1 MWHTPLLLSGSLW
14 PSWLVGAGQGAF
26 SPFSH
31 QQLSIMIAAVRGS
44 PIEIV
49 IAIFSLD
56 SEGWWLWFT
65 AKQRRLR
72 RETPANPFF
81 SPNYPQKVQHHHRN
95 GLAHQSR
102 VWTFGRMAAILFK
115 RSKNYPSPL
124 TRNPLP
130 LLVALYMLIN
140 AETHTISETMIFN
153 FTLKVNCVS
162 PAVLMAAFIKW
173 HNLVQAGQAVTD
185 WKQNCW
191 IIHKDLGR

>member
-1 MWHTPLLLSGSLW
+1 MCLPNPLTFLWTESNLKMWQTPLLLSGSLW

-102 VWTFGRMAAILFK
+102 VWTFGRMTAILFK
-115 RSKNYPSPL
+115 RGKNYPPPL
-124 TRNPLP
+124 T
-130 LLVALYMLIN
+130 LLDPGGGRFAP
-140 AETHTISETMIFN
+140 TITYSRIRG
-153 FTLKVNCVS
+153 CVC
-162 PAVLMAAFIKW
+162 IYR
-173 HNLVQAGQAVTD
+173 
-185 WKQNCW
+185 C
-191 IIHKDLGR
+191 

>member
-1 MWHTPLLLSGSLW
+1 MWQTPLLLSGSLW
-14 PSWLVGAGQGAF
+14 PSWLVEAGQGAF

-102 VWTFGRMAAILFK
+102 VWTFGRMTAILFK
-115 RSKNYPSPL
+115 RGKNYPPPL
-124 TRNPLP
+124 TGNPLP
-130 LLVALYMLIN
+130 DPLLVVLDMLTKIAQTSFWGRVEFGIWLKHHNFSVVLEGCLWLTPQHIFIN
-140 AETHTISETMIFN
+140 WKICGIWAIFSH
-153 FTLKVNCVS
+153 LQ
-162 PAVLMAAFIKW
+162 L
-173 HNLVQAGQAVTD
+173 
-185 WKQNCW
+185 
-191 IIHKDLGR
+191 